1 MARKTMFCIDEEVYD
16 EFDVDEDSRE
26 RIEKA
31 RKWDLEFLTGQLNE
45 EEIRSGRAYSVEQVY
60 PLRNI
65 YGRVDFELAKTLE
78 IEFRK
83 FVALT
88 ILNPGTPHAPR
99 APSTCTGTSS
109 YSTRRSTT
117 SSVRKCGEVTTTS
130 PDSAITTPR
139 RKKRARDRRKPT
151 NVPGNC
157 TMTCSENPP

>member
-88 ILNPGTPHAPR
+88 ILNPGTPHAPPGAVDMYWHFFILHTEEYYEFCEEVWKLR
-99 APSTCTGTSS
+99 QPARIPPSLPRDGRNARGTDASLRT
-109 YSTRRSTT
+109 YPGT
-117 SSVRKCGEVTTTS
+117 VR
-130 PDSAITTPR
+130 
-139 RKKRARDRRKPT
+139 
-151 NVPGNC
+151 
-157 TMTCSENPP
+157 